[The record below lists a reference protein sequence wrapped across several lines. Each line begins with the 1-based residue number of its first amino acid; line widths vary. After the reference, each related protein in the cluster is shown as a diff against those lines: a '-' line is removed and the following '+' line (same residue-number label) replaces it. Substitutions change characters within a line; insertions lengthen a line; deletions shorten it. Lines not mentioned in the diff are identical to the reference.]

1 MGSVGIGGISGA
13 ARDALHPPTTSNQIL
28 LDLLEDILDYKYL
41 DFLDSRKCN
50 ISTHYF
56 KPDFVED
63 ILDCNHQPFALKI
76 FCIYY
81 KYKEPFYK
89 RSFYTY
95 FVCYVLQDVRNI
107 NYYVTA

>member
-76 FCIYY
+76 FRIYY
-81 KYKEPFYK
+81 KYL
-89 RSFYTY
+89 Y
-95 FVCYVLQDVRNI
+95 FIDSRKCNVSTRPVHKNLFLEFPK
-107 NYYVTA
+107 